1 MTTKNQTEDTGSMTV
16 REAGQKGGEARREQ
30 LGPEGYAELGKQG
43 GEARKQELGPE
54 GYAELGQKGGQRT
67 GGRDEGGK
75 SSE

>member
-30 LGPEGYAELGKQG
+30 LGPEGYAELDKQG
-43 GEARKQELGPE
+43 GEARKQEP
-54 GYAELGQKGGQRT
+54 GQKGGQGT
-67 GGRDEGGK
+67 DGRDEGGK

>member
-43 GEARKQELGPE
+43 GEARKQELG
-54 GYAELGQKGGQRT
+54 QKGGQGT
-67 GGRDEGGK
+67 DGRGDGTVGVRA
-75 SSE
+75 